1 MGGTTTPQGDSAIKI
16 NDVEGLRTAG
26 KQLVS
31 IGTDISSIQKQVK
44 LGESVAQGMPNSAIA
59 TAAPTAADAFKATL
73 DATAKWPADV
83 GGKLLDAVSAVTG
96 QDERAAAGIKQT
108 DPEGDQ
114 NGGTEPGKKTN
125 PGETAEGKIDVGKV
139 TYDKVNAG
147 TSEADMRNYINQ
159 ALDKKGIT
167 DPAARKRW
175 TDGYLTLMQRESSYN
190 ANAVNANAVNTSDSN
205 ANGAA
210 VGDGNPANCS
220 RGLAQCIPSTFAAYH
235 EPGTSS
241 NIYDPVANIA
251 ASMNYAQSRYG
262 VSADG
267 SNLASSIPQANPNNG
282 PQGY

>member
-1 MGGTTTPQGDSAIKI
+1 MGNTTTSQGDTGLKV
-16 NDVEGLRTAG
+16 NDIEGLRTAG

-31 IGTDISSIQKQVK
+31 IGTDVSNIKQQVK
-44 LGESVAQGMPNSAIA
+44 LGEDVAQGMPNSAIA
-59 TAAPTAADAFKATL
+59 AAAPTAADAFKATL
-73 DATAKWPADV
+73 DATSKWPADV
-83 GGKLLDAVSAVTG
+83 GGKLLDAVSKVTG
-96 QDERAAAGIKQT
+96 QDERAAAGLKQDDSAT
-108 DPEGDQ
+108 DQ
-114 NGGTEPGKKTN
+114 SGGKDPGKTTAS
-125 PGETAEGKIDVGKV
+125 GETADGKIDVGKV
-139 TYDKVNAG
+139 TYDKANAG

-190 ANAVNANAVNTSDSN
+190 ANAVNTSDSN
-205 ANGAA
+205 AHGAA

-235 EPGTSS
+235 QAGTSS

-251 ASMNYAQSRYG
+251 ASMNYVQSQYG

-267 SNLASSIPQANPNNG
+267 SNLASQVAQANSSNG

>member
-1 MGGTTTPQGDSAIKI
+1 MGSTTTQGDTGLQI
-16 NDVEGLRTAG
+16 NDIEGLRTAG

-31 IGTDISSIQKQVK
+31 IGTDVSNIKQQVK
-44 LGESVAQGMPNSAIA
+44 LGEDVAQGMPNSAIA
-59 TAAPTAADAFKATL
+59 TASPTAADAFKATL
-73 DATAKWPADV
+73 DATSKWPTDV
-83 GGKLLDAVSAVTG
+83 GGKLLDAVSKVTG
-96 QDERAAAGIKQT
+96 QDERAAAGLKQDESTT
-108 DPEGDQ
+108 DQSGEKD
-114 NGGTEPGKKTN
+114 PGKTTTS
-125 PGETAEGKIDVGKV
+125 GETAEGKIDVGKV
-139 TYDKVNAG
+139 TYDKANAG
-147 TSEADMRNYINQ
+147 TSEADMRNYISQ

-190 ANAVNANAVNTSDSN
+190 ANAVNTSDSN
-205 ANGAA
+205 AHGAT

-235 EPGTSS
+235 QAGTSS

-251 ASMNYAQSRYG
+251 ASMNYVQSQYG

-267 SNLASSIPQANPNNG
+267 SNLATQVAQANPSNG

>member
-1 MGGTTTPQGDSAIKI
+1 MGGTTTSQGNAAIGI
-16 NDVEGLRTAG
+16 NDIEGLRSAG

-31 IGTDISSIQKQVK
+31 IGTDVASIQQQVK
-44 LGESVAQGMPNSAIA
+44 LGEEVAQGMPNSAIA
-59 TAAPTAADAFKATL
+59 AAAPTAADAFKATL
-73 DATAKWPADV
+73 DATSKWPTDV

-96 QDERAAAGIKQT
+96 QDERAAAGIKQA
-108 DPEGDQ
+108 DGQGDQ
-114 NGGTEPGKKTN
+114 GAGAESGKKTGA
-125 PGETAEGKIDVGKV
+125 GETAEGKIDVGKV
-139 TYDKVNAG
+139 GYDKVSAG

-190 ANAVNANAVNTSDSN
+190 ANAVNTSDSN

-235 EPGTSS
+235 QAGTSS